1 MINPSINHFNAEEYI
16 QLKYELYFF
25 ILFSY
30 TVTLL
35 PRASL
40 PQQFAQLGVLY
51 VNAVLVYPG
60 D

>member
-1 MINPSINHFNAEEYI
+1 MEIENININTKKYI
-16 QLKYELYFF
+16 QLKYGLYFF

-40 PQQFAQLGVLY
+40 PQFAQLGVLY
-51 VNAVLVYPG
+51 VMLLLVYLG

>member
-1 MINPSINHFNAEEYI
+1 MINLILYHFNAEKYI

-40 PQQFAQLGVLY
+40 PQFAQLGVLY
-51 VNAVLVYPG
+51 VKLLLVYLG

>member
-1 MINPSINHFNAEEYI
+1 MINLIIYHFNAEKYI

-40 PQQFAQLGVLY
+40 PQFAQLGVLY
-51 VNAVLVYPG
+51 VMLLLVYLG

>member
-1 MINPSINHFNAEEYI
+1 MLKKYI

-40 PQQFAQLGVLY
+40 PQFAQLGVLY
-51 VNAVLVYPG
+51 VKLLLVSLG

>member
-1 MINPSINHFNAEEYI
+1 MINLIIYHFNAEKYI
-16 QLKYELYFF
+16 QLKYGLYFF

-40 PQQFAQLGVLY
+40 PQFAQLGVLY